1 MHGFYSPNYMISSIY
16 CITISYHNIVCMK
29 LHYKWQISVYCVC
42 VCVCVCGGDYMSMGC
57 VCMVADNL
65 IKSPHTTA
73 SIDIALTLTTLK

>member
-1 MHGFYSPNYMISSIY
+1 MVFYSSNYMISSIY

-42 VCVCVCGGDYMSMGC
+42 RGDYMSMGC